1 MSSDLLAGLAPWRR
15 PVLASGWL
23 AGVLALAPAIY
34 MLEVYGRVV
43 NSRSATTLWMLSLL
57 VVGAFV
63 VMELLE
69 WLRSRLLQHAAA
81 SLDDAL
87 APRLFRIAL
96 QAAPMQQP
104 GSDGQALQDWRIVR
118 RFIHSPAAHG
128 LLDTPVSLLFLL
140 AVFWI
145 SPWLGVFAMAGALLQ
160 VGLATATERAT
171 GPVMRKANAEAAAS
185 GRRADETVR
194 NAEVLASMGMAGRM
208 EALWIERQAQ
218 ALALQAQASE
228 RAGTSS
234 ALARWGQNIV
244 GSGLLGLGCWL
255 LLADDLWGGP
265 AMMIVASILGG
276 RVLAPLLQVLIQWTQ
291 VTAARQAWQRLQ
303 QLLSLY
309 PETPVGLPLP
319 APKGELSVE
328 SLVAGVPGPRP
339 GPPILKGI
347 SFRLA
352 RGESLAVIGPSAAGK
367 STLARMLVGLWPAQ
381 QGAVRLDGFDLFA
394 WDREEVGR
402 HIGYL
407 PQDVQLLPGTIA
419 DNICRFEGADPAA
432 VEQAARRV
440 GLHEAIA
447 ALPQGYETSID
458 DASRLLSGGERQRL
472 GLAAALYGQPALV
485 VLDEPNSSL
494 DAAGEQALQQAMAE
508 MKASGTT
515 FVVITHRTQ
524 LLDTAD
530 KLLLLV
536 DGQAKAFGP
545 RQQVLA
551 ALAGG
556 KPAGGSGA

>member
-1 MSSDLLAGLAPWRR
+1 MPPDLLAGLVPWRV

-23 AGVLALAPAIY
+23 AGLLALAPAVY

-43 NSRSATTLWMLSLL
+43 NSRSATTLWMLSVL

-63 VMELLE
+63 VMELLD

-81 SLDDAL
+81 SLDGAIG
-87 APRLFRIAL
+87 PRLFRIAL
-96 QAAPMQQP
+96 QAGPTQQP
-104 GSDGQALQDWRIVR
+104 GSDGNALQDWRTVR
-118 RFIHSPAAHG
+118 RFIQSPAAHG
-128 LLDTPVSLLFLL
+128 LLDAPVSLLFLL

-145 SPWLGVFAMAGALLQ
+145 SPWLGIFAMAGAVLQ
-160 VGLATATERAT
+160 LALATAAEHAT
-171 GPVMRKANAEAAAS
+171 APLLHKANAEAAAS
-185 GRRADETVR
+185 SRRADETVR
-194 NAEVLASMGMAGRM
+194 NAEVLASMGMAARM
-208 EALWIERQAQ
+208 EALWLERQAK

-234 ALARWGQNIV
+234 ALARWLQNMV

-303 QLLSLY
+303 QLLALY
-309 PETPVGLPLP
+309 PDRPAGLPLP
-319 APKGELSVE
+319 APRGELSVE
-328 SLVAGVPGPRP
+328 GLFAGAPGPRAA
-339 GPPILKGI
+339 PPILKGL

-419 DNICRFEGADPAA
+419 DNICRFEGADAA
-432 VEQAARRV
+432 ALEQAARRV
-440 GLHEAIA
+440 GLHENIA
-447 ALPQGYETSID
+447 ALPQGYQTPVD

-494 DAAGEQALQQAMAE
+494 DAAGEQALLKAIGE
-508 MKASGTT
+508 MKAAGTT

-524 LLDTAD
+524 VLDAAD
-530 KLLLLV
+530 KLLLIV

-556 KPAGGSGA
+556 SAPTGVHA